1 MKDSK
6 KIRLHIGSI
15 VKKMDRHAINF
26 DHPLQRASE
35 QWSSVMKGNLI
46 SDILQENPIPD
57 LVFAEQEIHE
67 APITWGIDGKQ
78 RCTNIRDFINNGYSI
93 SKNIDRYMIEY
104 AVPVL
109 DEDGIQ
115 MRDEDNIVIHK
126 TEVCDIR
133 GKKFKALPKELQER
147 ILDYGFDIVL
157 YYDCSEEN
165 LAYHI
170 KRYNEGRAM
179 NAEQKG
185 ITRIGTHFASVVKNI
200 SSMSFFEDGIGKYT
214 NSQFKNGKIYRIIV
228 ESIMTTRFLN
238 NWFKDYG
245 EICEYIKENAT
256 NEDFEEFRSLVESL
270 EDLVEPEV
278 GQMFDSKYS
287 FLWFGLY
294 ARFVKLG
301 VNDDKFNEFMLEFNK
316 GIPRDDKGNI
326 LTKEAMSGL
335 CIKEIEGVS
344 FEGLLKNTSTKDT
357 NVVKTR
363 IDFLT
368 KLMCDYLSVAVP
380 NFEENCVCLSDDVF
394 TLENSPVELQDF
406 AQNFIN
412 DSKAIECLML
422 SSDSPYSNFS
432 VEKLQDMVNWYIKNG
447 SKELLDNC
455 IFYKEIV
462 IDNGVEEDDVNLPLY
477 VYAVK
482 YMEESGAQ
490 IDIDEWMTQ
499 FKITA
504 FKEIEADQNNKPSLS
519 STIALKTS
527 EIIKNIQEYERE
539 VNE

>member
-6 KIRLHIGSI
+6 KMRLHIGSI
-15 VKKMDRHAINF
+15 VKKMERHAINF

-35 QWSSVMKGNLI
+35 QWSPVMKGNLI

-78 RCTNIRDFINNGYSI
+78 RCTNIRDFINNDYSV
-93 SKNIDRYMIEY
+93 SKNVDRYMIEY

-109 DEDGIQ
+109 DEDGVQ
-115 MRDEDNIVIHK
+115 MRDEDGIVIHK

-133 GKKFKALPKELQER
+133 GKRFKTLPRELQER

-200 SSMSFFEDGIGKYT
+200 SSMAFFEDGVGKFT
-214 NSQFKNGKIYRIIV
+214 KNQFKNGKIYRIIV
-228 ESIMTTRFLN
+228 ESVMTTRFLD

-256 NEDFEEFRSLVESL
+256 DEDFEEFRSLVESL
-270 EDLVEPEV
+270 EDMVEPSV

-294 ARFVKLG
+294 SRFVKLG
-301 VNDDKFNEFMLEFNK
+301 IDEDKFNDFMLELNK
-316 GIPRDDKGNI
+316 GIPRDESGKI
-326 LTKEAMSGL
+326 LAKEPMSGL
-335 CIKEIEGVS
+335 CVEEIDGMT
-344 FEGLLKNTSTKDT
+344 FEGLLNNSSTKDT
-357 NVVKTR
+357 NVVKAR

-368 KLMCDYLSVAVP
+368 RLMCNYFEIDVP
-380 NFEENCVCLSDDVF
+380 NLNEGILKRE
-394 TLENSPVELQDF
+394 LENF
-406 AQNFIN
+406 
-412 DSKAIECLML
+412 
-422 SSDSPYSNFS
+422 
-432 VEKLQDMVNWYIKNG
+432 
-447 SKELLDNC
+447 
-455 IFYKEIV
+455 
-462 IDNGVEEDDVNLPLY
+462 VEEFVS
-477 VYAVK
+477 A
-482 YMEESGAQ
+482 
-490 IDIDEWMTQ
+490 
-499 FKITA
+499 
-504 FKEIEADQNNKPSLS
+504 EIPHNTRE
-519 STIALKTS
+519 TALKTLMQFTNYPTRDFS
-527 EIIKNIQEYERE
+527 GEGVADFEHWLTNGSISQDTFEDCMLGTSNLADYLKGAGVYDKFSANDIAILIHRVYADGEDLDQDAFELWLDEFENTNHCETSGSNNALLEKECFMKNNYEKFIKENSKGE
-539 VNE
+539 

>member
-35 QWSSVMKGNLI
+35 QWSTVMKGNLI

-57 LVFAEQEIHE
+57 LVFAEQEIHD

-115 MRDEDNIVIHK
+115 TRDEDGIVIHK

-185 ITRIGTHFASVVKNI
+185 ITRIGTHYASMVRNI
-200 SSMSFFEDGIGKYT
+200 SSMAFFEDGIGKYS

-238 NWFKDYG
+238 HWFKDYG

-270 EDLVEPEV
+270 EDLVDPSV

-294 ARFVKLG
+294 SRFIKLG
-301 VNDDKFNEFMLEFNK
+301 VDDDKFNEFMLELNR
-316 GIPRDDKGNI
+316 GIPRDEKGNI
-326 LTKEAMSGL
+326 LTKEPMSCL
-335 CIKEIEGVS
+335 CVKELDGVS

-368 KLMCDYLSVAVP
+368 KLMCDYLGVDIPNDDVSDEMNEELVEFSNNFKNEEVALQTLILTTD
-380 NFEENCVCLSDDVF
+380 NHSYNDFEKDALEGIIRWYKRYGNKTVLDDCLSYKSYLDDVG
-394 TLENSPVELQDF
+394 
-406 AQNFIN
+406 
-412 DSKAIECLML
+412 IE
-422 SSDSPYSNFS
+422 DA
-432 VEKLQDMVNWYIKNG
+432 
-447 SKELLDNC
+447 
-455 IFYKEIV
+455 
-462 IDNGVEEDDVNLPLY
+462 DVNLPLY

-482 YMEESGAQ
+482 YIFDNDID
-490 IDIDEWMTQ
+490 IDIDEWLTE
-499 FKITA
+499 
-504 FKEIEADQNNKPSLS
+504 FKEFSFREIDSNENNIFTAN
-519 STIALKTS
+519 STIVMKQQ
-527 EIIKNIQEYERE
+527 EIISNINQYISKEE
-539 VNE
+539 NEI

>member
-67 APITWGIDGKQ
+67 APVTWGIDGKQ
-78 RCTNIRDFINNGYSI
+78 RCTNIKDFINNGYSI

-133 GKKFKALPKELQER
+133 GKRFKSLPRELQER

-185 ITRIGTHFASVVKNI
+185 ITRIGTHFASVVRNI
-200 SSMSFFEDGIGKYT
+200 SSMAFFEDGIGAYS

-228 ESIMTTRFLN
+228 ESVMTTRFLDK
-238 NWFKDYG
+238 WFKDYG

-256 NEDFEEFRSLVESL
+256 NEDFEEFRNLVESL
-270 EDLVEPEV
+270 EDLVDPSV

-294 ARFVKLG
+294 ARFTKLG
-301 VNDDKFNEFMLEFNK
+301 VDDDKFNEFMLELNK
-316 GIPRDDKGNI
+316 GIPRDEKGKI
-326 LTKEAMSGL
+326 LTKEPMSGL
-335 CIKEIEGVS
+335 CIKEIDGVS

-368 KLMCDYLSVAVP
+368 KLMCDYLGVDVPKDDCVSDDMNEELVEFSENLESEGVALETLMMTTD
-380 NFEENCVCLSDDVF
+380 NHSYNDFEADTLKSIIRWYKKYGKKSMLDDCLSYKSYLDDVGVD
-394 TLENSPVELQDF
+394 EN
-406 AQNFIN
+406 
-412 DSKAIECLML
+412 
-422 SSDSPYSNFS
+422 
-432 VEKLQDMVNWYIKNG
+432 
-447 SKELLDNC
+447 
-455 IFYKEIV
+455 
-462 IDNGVEEDDVNLPLY
+462 DVNLPMY

-482 YMEESGAQ
+482 YIFDNNID
-490 IDIDEWMTQ
+490 IDIDEWLLS
-499 FKITA
+499 FKGNA
-504 FKEIEADQNNKPSLS
+504 FKEIDADENNSFS
-519 STIALKTS
+519 SNSTIVMKQQ
-527 EIIKNIQEYERE
+527 EIISNINQYISKEMMKYE
-539 VNE
+539 NI

>member
-6 KIRLHIGSI
+6 KIRLHVGSI
-15 VKKMDRHAINF
+15 VKKMERHAINF

-67 APITWGIDGKQ
+67 APLTWGIDGKQ

-93 SKNIDRYMIEY
+93 SKNIERYLIEY

-109 DEDGIQ
+109 DEDGVQ

-185 ITRIGTHFASVVKNI
+185 ITRIGTHFASMVKNI
-200 SSMSFFEDGIGKYT
+200 SSMAFFEDGIGKYT
-214 NSQFKNGKIYRIIV
+214 SSQFKNGKIYRIIV
-228 ESIMTTRFLN
+228 ESIMTTRFLDQ
-238 NWFKDYG
+238 WFKDYG

-270 EDLVEPEV
+270 EDLVEPSV

-294 ARFVKLG
+294 ARFTKLKME
-301 VNDDKFNEFMLEFNK
+301 DSRFNEFMAELNN
-316 GIPRDDKGNI
+316 GIPRDEKGNI
-326 LTKEAMSGL
+326 MKDVPMSGL
-335 CIKEIEGVS
+335 CIKEIDGVT
-344 FEGLLKNTSTKDT
+344 FEELLKNSSTKDT

-368 KLMCDYLSVAVP
+368 KLMCDYLNTEVSIETYFS
-380 NFEENCVCLSDDVF
+380 NDTKEFVF
-394 TLENSPVELQDF
+394 DIQNEDLQDF
-406 AQNFIN
+406 AQNFVS
-412 DSKAIECLML
+412 DELALQSLML
-422 SSDSPYSNFS
+422 STDNPYSDFEPDTIKKM
-432 VEKLQDMVNWYIKNG
+432 VEWY
-447 SKELLDNC
+447 KEYGNKSMLDDC
-455 IFYKEIV
+455 VFYKSFVTSNNIA
-462 IDNGVEEDDVNLPLY
+462 EDDVNMPFY
-477 VYAVK
+477 IYAVK
-482 YMEESGAQ
+482 YIMDKDKEV
-490 IDIDEWMTQ
+490 DIDEWFSQ
-499 FKITA
+499 LG
-504 FKEIEADQNNKPSLS
+504 IEFFSYSDDNQNIALDSRDM
-519 STIALKTS
+519 IALKCLDLI
-527 EIIKNIQEYERE
+527 ENISKYLGKE
-539 VNE
+539 VN